1 MSAFIDAV
9 KAGDATEVNRQLDA
23 DPKLLRAKDEK
34 GVSAILLAMYHGKR
48 DIARLLVARGADLS
62 FHEACAAGETDRAQ
76 EMLKSDPA
84 LLDTR
89 SADGY
94 PPLGLA
100 IFFGNR
106 DLAKFLI
113 AHGADVNAAADNAQ
127 RVAPV
132 HAASAVCDHE
142 LLTMLL
148 DRGADANARQQM
160 DYTPLHTAASRG
172 DVVMAKL
179 LLDRGADPHVKGS
192 DGMSVADIARKYG
205 HPEFAAWIESTAAG
219 R

>member
-9 KAGDATEVNRQLDA
+9 KSGDATEINRLLDA
-23 DPKLLRAKDEK
+23 DPKLLEAKDEK

-48 DIARLLVARGADLS
+48 DISRLLIARGARLS
-62 FHEACAAGETDRAQ
+62 FHDACATGETERAK
-76 EMLKSDPA
+76 EMLLEEPA
-84 LLDTR
+84 LLDRR
-89 SADGY
+89 SPDGF

-113 AHGADVNAAADNAQ
+113 ARGADVNAVAENAQ

-142 LLTMLL
+142 ILTMLL
-148 DRGADANARQQM
+148 DRGADPNARQQM

-172 DVVMAKL
+172 DVAMARL
-179 LLDRGADPHVKGS
+179 LIERGADLQVKGS
-192 DGMSVADIARKYG
+192 DGMSVADVARKYG
-205 HPEFAAWIESTAAG
+205 QSAFVEWLESVNG
-219 R
+219 